1 MKKHSTIL
9 VILTIIVLVHA
20 VILFS
25 CMYSEAGALPESE
38 AKGPAVPEK
47 PVPGGNMD
55 NADAASLPV
64 INPVVLDPAPSVSA
78 DASAQNA
85 VPPPEIPY
93 DPHFGEPFEYRYA
106 VQGNIASLPGSVSAS
121 SGILVDLNTRNVL
134 WAKNAR
140 NAYPIASMTKI
151 MTCLLA
157 YEDILAGKYSLDTPV
172 KVTAAASRI
181 GGSQV
186 YLDPRETFKLGELMK
201 ATSIKSANDAAYLI
215 AEFIGGGAVRPFVDR
230 MNARA
235 RELKMANTRFYN
247 PNGLPG
253 KAAKQDNVSS
263 PEGMARLAEV
273 TLRHKQL
280 MDWASTRL
288 DTFREKGQKGYMMI
302 KNHNYLLPGSSEAAP
317 GVDGLKT
324 GFINRSGFCLTA
336 TCLRDGRRMVA
347 VVTGYPRRRDRDMF
361 VRRLLDW
368 GYARAADPATALK
381 RDRTLP
387 AVKPQPKKTSLQKN
401 AVQKKPVQKK
411 TAQPKKTV
419 QKKAPAKKAPPQKR
433 KKAN

>member
-151 MTCLLA
+151 MTCMLA
-157 YEDILAGKYSLDTPV
+157 YEDILAGK
-172 KVTAAASRI
+172 
-181 GGSQV
+181 
-186 YLDPRETFKLGELMK
+186 
-201 ATSIKSANDAAYLI
+201 
-215 AEFIGGGAVRPFVDR
+215 
-230 MNARA
+230 
-235 RELKMANTRFYN
+235 
-247 PNGLPG
+247 
-253 KAAKQDNVSS
+253 
-263 PEGMARLAEV
+263 
-273 TLRHKQL
+273 
-280 MDWASTRL
+280 
-288 DTFREKGQKGYMMI
+288 
-302 KNHNYLLPGSSEAAP
+302 
-317 GVDGLKT
+317 
-324 GFINRSGFCLTA
+324 
-336 TCLRDGRRMVA
+336 
-347 VVTGYPRRRDRDMF
+347 
-361 VRRLLDW
+361 
-368 GYARAADPATALK
+368 
-381 RDRTLP
+381 
-387 AVKPQPKKTSLQKN
+387 
-401 AVQKKPVQKK
+401 
-411 TAQPKKTV
+411 
-419 QKKAPAKKAPPQKR
+419 
-433 KKAN
+433 

>member
-9 VILTIIVLVHA
+9 IILTVIVLVHA

-25 CMYSEAGALPESE
+25 CMYSEAGAIPESE
-38 AKGPAVPEK
+38 VKGPAIPSK
-47 PVPGGNMD
+47 SAAD
-55 NADAASLPV
+55 NADGSDADKLPV
-64 INPVVLDPAPSVSA
+64 INPITLDMPPSQAVEA
-78 DASAQNA
+78 VQDP
-85 VPPPEIPY
+85 VPPPAIPY
-93 DPHFGEPFEYRYA
+93 DPHFGEPFDYRYA
-106 VQGNIASLPGSVSAS
+106 VQGNIPVLPGSASAS

-157 YEDILAGKYSLDTPV
+157 YEDILAGKYTLDTQV

-186 YLDPRETFKLGELMK
+186 YLDPRETFKLGDLMK

-215 AEFIGGGAVRPFVDR
+215 AEVIGGGKVQTFVNR

-235 RELKMANTRFYN
+235 RELKMVNTRFCN

-253 KAAKQDNVSS
+253 KTAKQDNVSS
-263 PEGMARLAEV
+263 PEGMARLAEA

-302 KNHNYLLPGSSEAAP
+302 KNHNYLLPGSSEAAA

-336 TCLRDGRRMVA
+336 TCLRDGRRLVA
-347 VVTGYPRRRDRDMF
+347 VVTGYPHRRDRDMF

-368 GYARAADPATALK
+368 GYARAADPAAALK

-387 AVKPQPKKTSLQKN
+387 AAKPQPKKTPLQKK
-401 AVQKKPVQKK
+401 AVQKKQQKSSPQKK
-411 TAQPKKTV
+411 QV
-419 QKKAPAKKAPPQKR
+419 QKKAPAKQVQPKKR
-433 KKAN
+433 KKSN